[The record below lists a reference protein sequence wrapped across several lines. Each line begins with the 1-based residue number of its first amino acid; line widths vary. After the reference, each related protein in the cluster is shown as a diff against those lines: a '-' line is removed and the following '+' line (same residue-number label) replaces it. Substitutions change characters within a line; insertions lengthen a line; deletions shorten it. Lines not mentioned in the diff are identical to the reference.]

1 MTVLTSVPKITAVL
15 FKGLDNL
22 VLPFTSHVIDPG
34 VLDTGDTY
42 AKAQADND
50 DKYFVKSV
58 TGLEPP
64 PRNVAIAS
72 TAGWGNFQGVT
83 SEDREVVAL
92 IGLNPDWDKG
102 ETPGL
107 LRANLETMLYTGYD
121 PRVDIQLF
129 SGIFPICHEFGYVSN
144 FEASIFDANPA
155 VQITFT
161 MLNPTFRAFTPIS
174 YAKED
179 LSETNPDIYNTG
191 TAETGFQFGVKF
203 TDDMNGWY
211 IKQTENQSIGM
222 TFDHAFNDGDI
233 LTVSTIPGQKYVHLK
248 KHRGK
253 VKNML
258 SILTTDSEWI
268 QLHPGHNHFVVPK
281 KLAKWDWKG
290 PLSFTSRYAGI

>member
-1 MTVLTSVPKITAVL
+1 MTVLTSVPPITAVL

-34 VLDTGDTY
+34 VLDTGTQY
-42 AKAQADND
+42 AKGEADND

-72 TAGWGNFQGVT
+72 TAGGGKFQGVT
-83 SEDREVVAL
+83 SEDREVVVL
-92 IGLNPDWDKG
+92 VGLNPDWDKG

-121 PRVDIQLF
+121 PRVDIQLY
-129 SGIFPICHEFGYVSN
+129 SGIFPICHEYGYVSN

-161 MLNPTFRAFTPIS
+161 MLNPTFRAFTPLS
-174 YAKED
+174 YPSGS

-191 TAETGFQFGVKF
+191 SAETGFQFGVKF
-203 TDDMNGWY
+203 TDNMNGWS
-211 IKQTENQSIGM
+211 IKQTENQSVGM
-222 TFDHAFNDGDI
+222 TFDHAFVNGDI

-290 PLSFTSRYAGI
+290 PLSFTARYAGI